1 MSIDEVLSYYLYKIS
16 TKVKQDFYVQ
26 ILRCFVLPFRE
37 CVNKYGWEKKAQE
50 ELKQNEDD
58 SHLVKSA
65 SDAVQDRAQRMQ
77 AQQDG
82 VEFSVINNSEHAP
95 EVCNEFV
102 TVYYM
107 ENNKSMGISKEDVI
121 DYTRNLCHWLFE
133 ECFTASR
140 ISLIKQ

>member
-65 SDAVQDRAQRMQ
+65 SDAV
-77 AQQDG
+77 
-82 VEFSVINNSEHAP
+82 
-95 EVCNEFV
+95 
-102 TVYYM
+102 
-107 ENNKSMGISKEDVI
+107 
-121 DYTRNLCHWLFE
+121 
-133 ECFTASR
+133 
-140 ISLIKQ
+140 